1 MSVVR
6 DLRKRLGITQDQL
19 ADLVEANTG
28 TISRN
33 EGKDPVGWSA
43 VPFYAVAK
51 ERGFYEI
58 AARLRALCQTG
69 IPKCVWSMF
78 EDHPALVPGKRPSL
92 QEIAHPKHPQEH
104 AMLEEILEHGEPEE
118 GVIVDVLKGSV
129 KRIKKQ
135 KAERGA

>member
-1 MSVVR
+1 MPVVR
-6 DLRKRLGITQDQL
+6 DLRESLEITQDQL
-19 ADLVEANTG
+19 AALVEANTG

-51 ERGFYEI
+51 ERGLHEI
-58 AARLRALCQTG
+58 AARLRALCQGG
-69 IPKCVWSMF
+69 IPKCVWPML
-78 EDHPALVPGKRPSL
+78 E
-92 QEIAHPKHPQEH
+92 AHPTLVAGNVHHCDKITHPEHPQEH
-104 AMLEEILEHGEPEE
+104 AMLEAVLEQGEPEA
-118 GVIVDVLKGSV
+118 GMITDVLRGAV